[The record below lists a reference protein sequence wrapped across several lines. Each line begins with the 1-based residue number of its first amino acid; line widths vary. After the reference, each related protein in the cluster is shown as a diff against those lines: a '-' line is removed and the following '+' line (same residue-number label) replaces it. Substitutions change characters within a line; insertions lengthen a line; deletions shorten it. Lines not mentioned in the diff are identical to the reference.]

1 MFAVLV
7 VILYTY
13 TNSIVPLILNRLA
26 FLYFGGFLKKD
37 KTVAPL

>member
-7 VILYTY
+7 VMLYTY
-13 TNSIVPLILNRLA
+13 TNSIVPLILNTSV

-37 KTVAPL
+37 KTVVPL